1 MDVSKL
7 RLNLTYI
14 KFYIKGLYY
23 LSKKDK
29 WKTMQKKE
37 LVKILRYGIEHSAYL
52 RDNVGRIDID
62 ESNVVSILK
71 RFPTITKQT
80 IVDNS

>member
-7 RLNLTYI
+7 RLNLTDI

-23 LSKKDK
+23 LSIKDK

-37 LVKILRYGIEHSAYL
+37 LVKILR
-52 RDNVGRIDID
+52 V
-62 ESNVVSILK
+62 
-71 RFPTITKQT
+71 
-80 IVDNS
+80 